1 MKLIT
6 LDVHLQPG
14 QCGHRRLQ
22 AGKKPNLAKSAKLPR
37 VSRLMA
43 LSIKYWELLENG
55 AVEDQESLA
64 NLAGVDRSQI
74 SKLLRLRLLSPWI
87 QEWLLELPEHG
98 KKPVTWHQLDRVAK
112 ICDWDQQRAAFAVID

>member
-1 MKLIT
+1 MKPIT

-22 AGKKPNLAKSAKLPR
+22 AGKRPNHAKPTKLPR

-43 LSIKYWELLENG
+43 LSIKYWDLLETG
-55 AVEDQESLA
+55 VVEDQESLA

-74 SKLLRLRLLSPWI
+74 SKLLRLRLLSPRI
-87 QEWLLELPEHG
+87 QEQLLEFPEQE
-98 KKPVTWHQLDRVAK
+98 KNPIAWYQLNRIAK
-112 ICDWDQQRAAFAVID
+112 IHNWTEQELAYQQL